1 MIKVTVWDE
10 NLQEENPKMKQVYPQ
25 GIRKVL
31 ADALAKDEEFCV
43 RAVHEKMPQS
53 GLTDEILEETDVLI
67 FWAHKTKESMPDE
80 LAEKIRQQVVKGMG
94 FIPLH
99 SAHLS
104 KPFKLLMGTSCTL
117 KYRYVDYARIWNTC
131 PTHPIARG
139 IPQVFDL
146 EIEEMYGEYFDVP
159 KPDDVVFTSWFEG
172 GNVFRGG
179 CTWTRGDGKIFFFH
193 PGHDTYPTYH
203 NPHVQKILAN
213 AVRWAAPQAD
223 KTERVCVEEPAWH
236 R

>member
-10 NLQEENPKMKQVYPQ
+10 NLQEENPKMKEVYPQ
-25 GIRKVL
+25 GIRTVIG
-31 ADALAKDEEFCV
+31 DALAKDTIFDV
-43 RAVHEKMPQS
+43 RTVHEKMPQL
-53 GLTDEILEETDVLI
+53 GLSQELLEDTDVLV
-67 FWAHKTKESMPDE
+67 FWAHKTRDTMPE
-80 LAEKIRQQVVKGMG
+80 EVAERIRLQVLKGMG

-131 PTHPIARG
+131 PTHPIAQG
-139 IPQVFDL
+139 LPQVFDL
-146 EIEEMYGEYFDVP
+146 EVEEMYGEYFDVP

-179 CTWTRGDGKIFFFH
+179 CTWTRGDGKVFFFH
-193 PGHDTYPTYH
+193 VGHDTYPTYY
-203 NPHVQKILAN
+203 NPHVQRILAN
-213 AVRWAAPQAD
+213 AARWAAPQA
-223 KTERVCVEEPAWH
+223 ERIQRVCVEEPAWH